1 MTTIN
6 FDLSAGRDAI
16 DLRWDPNYDTSRF
29 HVKLHPSGTRSESNP
44 CLVYV
49 HGGGAA
55 QNDGRLPFIANSNGN
70 AVFAHL
76 QARTD
81 MKTVLVGFTG
91 QQHIQPLNDTDYAT
105 GGIVQTDAL
114 GNAHRTASGQD
125 LLWNSPQGN
134 EPIAG
139 EALFTQLKLF
149 VMVLKSR
156 AAEFGIDPD
165 KIFLMGSSFG
175 GVRSILSQLT
185 GPLSSD
191 DFTDTM
197 RSYYGIRPG
206 VTSRVAGVINHYGC
220 PDFRLNT
227 AIMKEFAGG
236 LGYSGGGD
244 WAGRSINDPI
254 FTERYTGVFTRAQL
268 AALPAWHTE
277 QLSLLWYMEQQHANL
292 QYLPPVYHL
301 YEFIGQQYPRRFK
314 TATEKPVNVTIV
326 NGGTG
331 FLTAGRTISVDGG
344 DCVGK
349 KVKLRIKTVG
359 AGAVLTADIAPAFTD
374 ASYRFL
380 PGQQAGSGVDG
391 NFTTTLSNVTCT
403 IDAGAGDTETAGTG
417 LIVNLSPLD
426 TVEVTTPL
434 STTYHGG
441 LMWWAFDPHD
451 DVLGRMIQRTQ
462 ARYRSPVKFRY
473 ACPTEAQML
482 DASTAAQ
489 PKWTSDIG
497 NWMQSVMAGNP
508 LVGRAPVYYGEF
520 ISSDSSVYRELPP
533 NWIITQ

>member
-29 HVKLHPSGTRSESNP
+29 HVKLHPSGTRSQSNP

-156 AAEFGIDPD
+156 AAEFGIDPE

-175 GVRSILSQLT
+175 GVRCILSQLT

-236 LGYSGGGD
+236 LGYSGGAD
-244 WAGRSINDPI
+244 WANRSINDPI

-314 TATEKPVNVTIV
+314 TATEKAINVTIV

-349 KVKLRIKTVG
+349 KVKIRIKTVG

-391 NFTTTLSNVTCT
+391 NFTTTLSDVTCT

-417 LIVNLSPLD
+417 LIVNLSVLD
-426 TVEVTTPL
+426 TVEVPTPL

-451 DVLGRMIQRTQ
+451 DVLGRMIQRSQ

-473 ACPTEAQML
+473 ACPTERQML

-497 NWMQSVMAGNP
+497 NWMQSVMAGNA